1 MMKIINISCLA
12 VFFISGTLAFSNENI
27 VETIVPACDY
37 TRLIINVPSTVKLV
51 ANGDSSGRAKGI
63 NKELDTLIYTCSNGT
78 FEISASD
85 NVTIKEGLV
94 FELSNGSVSSLT
106 LNGGQDVNIT
116 DLAAK
121 GFSLAVNG
129 ASTSNFFGKVVD
141 FNVSLNGSAYVE
153 AIYLK
158 SQTGKVNI
166 NGSGLVRI
174 NVSSALTGEVNG
186 SGRIEYSGIPRI
198 IDTKING
205 GGSITQVSPKI

>member
-1 MMKIINISCLA
+1 M
-12 VFFISGTLAFSNENI
+12 
-27 VETIVPACDY
+27 ETIVPACDY
-37 TRLIINVPSTVKLV
+37 TILIINVPSTVKLV
-51 ANGDSSGRAKGI
+51 ANGDWSGRAKCI
-63 NKELDTLIYTCSNGT
+63 NKELDTLIYTCSNGTGT

-94 FELSNGSVSSLT
+94 FELSNGSISSLT
-106 LNGGQDVNIT
+106 LIGGQDANIT
-116 DLAAK
+116 DLTAK

-129 ASTSNFFGKVVD
+129 SSTSNLFGKVVD

-153 AIYLK
+153 VIFLK

-166 NGSGLVRI
+166 NGSGLVRL

-198 IDTKING
+198 TDKK
-205 GGSITQVSPKI
+205 QMEVVQ